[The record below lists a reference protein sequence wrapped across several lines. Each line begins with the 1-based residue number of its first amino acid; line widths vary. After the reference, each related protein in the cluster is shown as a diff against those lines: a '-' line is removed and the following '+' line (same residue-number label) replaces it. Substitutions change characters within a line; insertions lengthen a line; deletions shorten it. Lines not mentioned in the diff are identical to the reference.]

1 MYMTNVTMIGLGAMG
16 SALASA
22 FLGAG
27 HGVTVW
33 NRTASKMKPL
43 SALGASTASSLS
55 EAVEA
60 SPIIVVCIDNYELSR
75 DLVSENDLGQYLSG
89 RTLVQLSTGT
99 PKETLEFEGFI
110 HGFDCEY
117 IDGAIMS
124 YPEGIGDEDAKLL
137 FAGPQETYNRCH
149 SILRCLGGDLRYLG
163 SNISGAAA
171 LDMALLTHDLCCYLG
186 VIHGAHICES
196 ENISVAEFAAMF
208 PEGSIAREPVEVVY
222 SGKYN
227 EPGATLAVWDGA
239 LQRIQTQAHDSEI
252 NSEVP
257 DFISSFFKRALAA
270 GYGEEDVA
278 SIIKVLR
285 SKNVA

>member
-1 MYMTNVTMIGLGAMG
+1 MTDVTMIGLGAMG
-16 SALASA
+16 SALARA
-22 FLGAG
+22 FLGAE
-27 HGVTVW
+27 HRVTVW
-33 NRTASKMKPL
+33 NRTASKMEPL

-60 SPIIVVCIDNYELSR
+60 SSIIVVCIDNYKISR
-75 DLVSENDLGQYLSG
+75 NLVSECDLGQYLSG

-99 PKETLEFEGFI
+99 PKDALEFEEFI
-110 HGFDCEY
+110 RGFDCEY
-117 IDGAIMS
+117 IDGAIMP

-163 SNISGAAA
+163 SNISGASA
-171 LDMALLTHDLCCYLG
+171 LDMALLSHDLCCYLG
-186 VIHGAHICES
+186 IIHGAHICES
-196 ENISVAEFAAMF
+196 ENISVGEFAAML
-208 PEGSIAREPVEVVY
+208 PEGSDARKSVEVVH
-222 SGKYN
+222 SGKYD

-239 LQRIQTQAHDSEI
+239 LQRIQTQAQDSEI

-270 GYGEEDVA
+270 GYGEEDIV
-278 SIIKVLR
+278 SIMKVMR
-285 SKNVA
+285 N